1 MAREYQENLVTPI
14 NMTCYLCNE
23 SLGSSQSN
31 YCKSQFPFHD
41 LDDNAFKI
49 VLYEFQ
55 HGTIRYDA
63 DHLETLFSIQF
74 LTNILPSVILI
85 VTLTLI

>member
-1 MAREYQENLVTPI
+1 MRKDRFRPI
-14 NMTCYLCNE
+14 YGLRYGQLSTT
-23 SLGSSQSN
+23 
-31 YCKSQFPFHD
+31 

-55 HGTIRYDA
+55 HGTINYDA

>member
-23 SLGSSQSN
+23 SLGSSQCN
-31 YCKSQFPFHD
+31 YCKFQFPFHD

-49 VLYEFQ
+49 VLYEYQ
-55 HGTIRYDA
+55 HGRI
-63 DHLETLFSIQF
+63 LTLINLKHFFSIQF
-74 LTNILPSVILI
+74 LTNILLSVILI